1 MNERGLEHWSYLCT
15 GPKSPWITLFTDHDA
30 VNLRMWLWGS
40 YKYRLKGIL
49 VWTTNWWN
57 SETASPEGFLQ
68 NPWEEAMSFTVGY
81 GRPFGKQDRWGNGD
95 GRFFYPINRNPNHD
109 KNTYTG
115 KPVPSLRLEIL
126 RDGIEDYEYFVML
139 EKAVESA
146 SNKNKATISEAK
158 KLLEIPQT
166 IYTDE
171 KTYSKNPQD
180 MLEYRKKIAEAI
192 LKLK

>member
-1 MNERGLEHWSYLCT
+1 
-15 GPKSPWITLFTDHDA
+15 
-30 VNLRMWLWGS
+30 
-40 YKYRLKGIL
+40 
-49 VWTTNWWN
+49 
-57 SETASPEGFLQ
+57 
-68 NPWEEAMSFTVGY
+68 
-81 GRPFGKQDRWGNGD
+81 
-95 GRFFYPINRNPNHD
+95 
-109 KNTYTG
+109 
-115 KPVPSLRLEIL
+115 
-126 RDGIEDYEYFVML
+126 ML

>member
-1 MNERGLEHWSYLCT
+1 MERYLGQIENNLEKYGLLGKEYIYWFDESADRDYPFVRETNELIKKYAPKITTFITEHV
-15 GPKSPWITLFTDHDA
+15 KDHDISD
-30 VNLRMWLWGS
+30 VTDISCTIWDKL
-40 YKYRLKGIL
+40 
-49 VWTTNWWN
+49 
-57 SETASPEGFLQ
+57 
-68 NPWEEAMSFTVGY
+68 
-81 GRPFGKQDRWGNGD
+81 
-95 GRFFYPINRNPNHD
+95 NHD